1 MLQLLQTLQIILF
14 TISIVGWFIL
24 GLLILVNSVLVLHR
38 RMFLLIF
45 LPILAANPL
54 ALFEELALPAENA
67 SLDWRVWAILVVDL
81 ALAVAGYW
89 LLTGWE
95 VYGLSE
101 RETEGALKT
110 WCEALGWELDSQ
122 SAERKTLWGGNSMG
136 IRLTLLRKGQPLV
149 LWLLGGANE
158 TRIEGETPKAREC
171 IRQMLPALR
180 RVEKPYR
187 VKEHLTGALYIVLA
201 VVLAVLAWIFFFE
214 PRLILID

>member
-1 MLQLLQTLQIILF
+1 LLQLLQTLPIIFF
-14 TISIVGWFIL
+14 TISIVGWLFL

-38 RMFLLIF
+38 RVFLLIF

-54 ALFEELALPAENA
+54 ALFEELALPSQNA
-67 SLDWRVWAILVVDL
+67 SPNWRLWAVLAVDL

-89 LLTGWE
+89 LLTGWQI
-95 VYGLSE
+95 YGLSE
-101 RETEGALKT
+101 GETEGALKT
-110 WCEALGWELDSQ
+110 WCDEQGWEVDSQ
-122 SAERKTLWGGNSMG
+122 LAERKTLWGGNRMG
-136 IRLTLLRKGQPLV
+136 IRLTVLCKGQTLV

-180 RVEKPYR
+180 RPEKPYR
-187 VKEHLTGALYIVLA
+187 LKEHLTGALYIVLA

-214 PRLILID
+214 PRLVLID